1 MIVSKVHKQA
11 KPNVVVVPQ
20 SPLGTVAMTLPSQET
35 TRIRERAYELYEVGG
50 RKPGHDEQDWL
61 RAEREIL
68 GREGR
73 EQQRD

>member
-1 MIVSKVHKQA
+1 MIVSKVQKQS

-20 SPLGTVAMTLPSQET
+20 SSLGTVAMVPDILPSQET
-35 TRIRERAYELYEVGG
+35 TRIRERAYELYESRG

-68 GREGR
+68 SRER
-73 EQQRD
+73 